1 MRGDNPFGITKAVH
15 LSPEEVESLWVNSPS
30 GDNHAA
36 LFQPISA
43 MPLLIVG
50 GRGSGKTHLM
60 RYYSYPLQALRHRE
74 AGVSPLEG
82 LRRDGYLG
90 IHVLLGA
97 LNAQRFGGR
106 GQSAERWQALFEFA
120 MEIWLARELLH
131 LVCSILQEDPAL
143 RAVEDEIARSIWDLV
158 DDPPSQTPSSLR
170 GILGWLREEQRKL
183 DIDMNNVVFTG
194 HFTTRVTLT
203 RGRLIFGIPRVL
215 AKSCPQLSKIRFSY
229 QLDELEL
236 LEEDQQVYVQTLIR
250 EREDPSTFRIGV
262 RTYGIRTFKT
272 LAAEQEENR
281 EGAEFDRVVL
291 DVRLRD
297 FEVWR
302 SFAYA
307 LVRQRLIQQPEAAE
321 TYSQA
326 EIRNLFAETKARD
339 DAALYE
345 RLGRPPAGTGAH
357 FARLRDRLDRGVRAG
372 AAPGVTAGNVNAVT
386 KALSVD
392 ARPLLEKLNIM
403 LLFQAW
409 FRGKNLVK
417 AAEKIKEDCSAYIG
431 GFEHGAPYQRK
442 LQLYQSDLI
451 VQLFRDF
458 EIPYNP
464 YSGFDTFVWM
474 SSGLPRSLLTIIKDI
489 YTWALYDG
497 AQLPI
502 GLLKDKD
509 QSRGVHEA
517 SDWFFEEMRKPGE
530 HGPALRIAI
539 ERLARLF
546 EINRLADKPVE
557 VSMMAF
563 SVPERG
569 LSDVTSLRLRMAE
582 QRSLLIRLDFEKDRN
597 GGERR
602 AKFQLNGMLAPRFG
616 LPTARRG
623 VARFDVPLLELLF
636 DPDREKEFQEFARTW
651 QGKMTAPFFGKRSG
665 SRQSSLFEV
674 EAP

>member
-50 GRGSGKTHLM
+50 GKGSGKTHLM
-60 RYYSYPLQALRHRE
+60 RYYSYPLQALRHEE
-74 AGVSPLEG
+74 AGLSPLEG
-82 LRRDGYLG
+82 LQQDGYLG
-90 IHVLLGA
+90 IYVLLGA
-97 LNAQRFGGR
+97 LNAQRFAGR
-106 GQSAERWQALFEFA
+106 GQSTERWQALFEFA
-120 MEIWLARELLH
+120 MEIWLARELLQ
-131 LVCSILQEDPAL
+131 LTCSILQGDQTL
-143 RAVEDEIARSIWDLV
+143 QAVEASIARNIWDLI
-158 DDPPSQTPSSLR
+158 DDPPAAMPPSLQ
-170 GILGWLREEQRKL
+170 GVLAWLREEQRKL

-194 HFTTRVTLT
+194 QFTTRVTLT

-215 AKSCPQLSKIRFSY
+215 AASCSQLSKIRFSY

-236 LEEDQQVYVQTLIR
+236 LEEDQQVYIQTLVR
-250 EREDPSTFRIGV
+250 EREDPSTFRVGA
-262 RTYGIRTFKT
+262 RTYGVRTFKT

-291 DVRLRD
+291 DARLRD
-297 FEVWR
+297 ADVWR
-302 SFAYA
+302 PFAYA
-307 LVRQRLIQQPEAAE
+307 LVCQRLIQQPGAKE
-321 TYSQA
+321 TYSPT
-326 EIRNLFAETKARD
+326 EIRELFVETKARD
-339 DAALYE
+339 DAALFE
-345 RLGRPPAGTGAH
+345 RLGSPPSGTGPH
-357 FARLRDRLDRGVRAG
+357 FGRLRDRLDRGVRAD
-372 AAPGVTAGNVNAVT
+372 AAPGVAAGDIDTVM

-392 ARPLLEKLNIM
+392 RRPLLEKLNIM
-403 LLFQAW
+403 LLFQEW
-409 FRGKNLVK
+409 FRGRNLVK
-417 AAEKIKEDCSAYIG
+417 AAAKIQSDCAGYVAGQS
-431 GFEHGAPYQRK
+431 GAPGYQRK
-442 LQLYQSDLI
+442 LQLYQSDLL

-474 SSGLPRSLLTIIKDI
+474 SSGLPRSLLVILKDV

-497 AQLPI
+497 TRSPVS
-502 GLLKDKD
+502 LLKDKD

-546 EINRLADKPVE
+546 EINRLADKPIE

-563 SVPERG
+563 SVPDRG
-569 LSDVTSLRLRMAE
+569 LSEVTSLRLRMAE

-623 VARFDVPLLELLF
+623 VARFDAPLLELLF
-636 DPDREKEFQEFARTW
+636 DPDREQDFQEFARMW
-651 QGKMTAPFFGKRSG
+651 QAKMTAPFFGKRS
-665 SRQSSLFEV
+665 SSSQSNLFEF